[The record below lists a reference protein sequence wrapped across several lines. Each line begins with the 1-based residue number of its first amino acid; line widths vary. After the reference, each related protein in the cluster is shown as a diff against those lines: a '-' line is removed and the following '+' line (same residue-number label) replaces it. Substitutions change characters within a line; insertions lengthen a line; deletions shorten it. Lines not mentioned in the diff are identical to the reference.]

1 MIYIVHMDLLEGKK
15 SFREMT
21 DKEVINL
28 CKKDDDG
35 RHIVCNDI
43 SELEKIWNGED
54 CYDMFYP
61 DDSYIRV
68 IDSKKD
74 YFPVSMISRTDL
86 QWKGFDTSNVTDEMM
101 ERIASLWSGRMNK
114 MDSPGMWLAFGFF
127 IATSMLQ
134 SRQYQAIGKMAH
146 QMDSK
151 NPAPKPTSFNQK
163 RLMEKWT

>member
-74 YFPVSMISRTDL
+74 YFPVSMISRTDV

-101 ERIASLWSGRMNK
+101 ERIASRM
-114 MDSPGMWLAFGFF
+114 DDIFLDGDYWLALVAAAELLD
-127 IATSMLQ
+127 I
-134 SRQYQAIGKMAH
+134 
-146 QMDSK
+146 
-151 NPAPKPTSFNQK
+151 PKLPT
-163 RLMEKWT
+163 EE